1 MNSRLS
7 GGWLDAVPDQIAEG
21 VGIPISGGPME
32 HKTYWPITEEE
43 RQIRLYDYES
53 ERAAIGSALMSPEA
67 AQIVVTGLDAADFAS
82 PLNRTIF
89 ESVRHLH
96 EHGAVDAL
104 LLRAELERIGKLD
117 YIGGVQGL
125 VEIAESVATSAN
137 AEYYVRM
144 VRELGSKRRLRA
156 ELLDLADKCAN
167 GSELPEIVRRIESLT
182 AEPQTDEGWIGK
194 LGTPVPWELLPKAP
208 EIPWIVESLIA
219 RGAVT
224 QFVGL
229 WKAGKTTYLAA
240 MLHHLSKGGMFGG
253 LEIAKSKALVITEE
267 AAWVWRRRC
276 DEFGGGDNINFWCRP
291 FAGRASWEQWD
302 SFIRDLSLYVTR
314 EAYDLVVFDSMPNLW
329 PVEKENDA
337 GEMARATVPMQR
349 IAVAGAGVLLVH
361 HPRKGDGNQGQSGRG
376 SGAFAATVDIIVE
389 LRRFEPDNLEDKRR
403 VISVMGR
410 FGTDERVVEWRGGAH
425 FAYIGDKEGA
435 KANEML
441 EAIVKTLEYE
451 GRPMSAKEI
460 VENWPDDEPPS
471 KRTVERALR
480 AAVKDGELVQVS
492 ERTRGRNAQSALYDL
507 PPSSEPFFDP
517 FAFEDEPTQ
526 QELFD
531 E

>member
-1 MNSRLS
+1 
-7 GGWLDAVPDQIAEG
+7 
-21 VGIPISGGPME
+21 ME
-32 HKTYWPITEEE
+32 SSTPVV
-43 RQIRLYDYES
+43 YDTNVE
-53 ERAAIGSALMSPEA
+53 AATLGSALFSQEA
-67 AQIVVTGLDAADFAS
+67 CRIVCSIAKPADFFS
-82 PLNRTIF
+82 PVNRQIF
-89 ESVRHLH
+89 EVITELH
-96 EHGAVDAL
+96 ERGAVDVVL
-104 LLRAELERIGKLD
+104 VKTTLEQRGFLD
-117 YIGGVQGL
+117 KIGGYNYL
-125 VEIAESVATSAN
+125 LEIADSTPTGAN
-137 AEYYVRM
+137 AEYYARQLV
-144 VRELGSKRRLRA
+144 ELSRKRTLRQ
-156 ELLDLADKCAN
+156 ELIDLAEHCGN
-167 GSELPEIVRRIESLT
+167 GTPLPKIVSKLVSLS
-182 AEPQTDEGWIGK
+182 AEPLTEEGWLGK
-194 LGTPVPWELLPKAP
+194 LGKPTPWSDLPDAP
-208 EIPWIVESLIA
+208 DIPWVVESLIA
-219 RGAVT
+219 RNAVT

-240 MLHHLSKGGMFGG
+240 LLHHLSKGGMFGG
-253 LEIAKSKALVITEE
+253 LSIERSKALVITEE
-267 AAWVWRRRC
+267 AAWIWRRRC
-276 DEFGGGDNINFWCRP
+276 DEFGGGDGIDFWCRP
-291 FAGRASWEQWD
+291 FAGRASWEQWE
-302 SFIRDLSLYVTR
+302 SFIRDLAAFVKK
-314 EAYDLVVFDSMPNLW
+314 EGYDLVVFDSMPNLW

-337 GEMARATVPMQR
+337 GEMARATVPMQK
-349 IAVAGAGVLLVH
+349 IAEAGAGVLLVH
-361 HPRKGDGNQGQSGRG
+361 HPRKGDGNQGQAARG